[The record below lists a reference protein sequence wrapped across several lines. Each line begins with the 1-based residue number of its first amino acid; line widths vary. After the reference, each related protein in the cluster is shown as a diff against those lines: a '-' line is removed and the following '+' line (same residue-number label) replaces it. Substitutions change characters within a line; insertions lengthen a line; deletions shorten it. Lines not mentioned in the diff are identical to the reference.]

1 MAAISATAMKTR
13 DIVKAIMTQ
22 PKVMVEN
29 LKTTSWGSINKAE
42 RVPGIFFWHPLL
54 LKAWLLASTPECGS
68 SRFPEAFLS

>member
-22 PKVMVEN
+22 QKVMVEN

-42 RVPGIFFWHPLL
+42 RVPP
-54 LKAWLLASTPECGS
+54 ASSSGTPS
-68 SRFPEAFLS
+68 Y